1 MNEENLMANRLC
13 ELAVRAYNN
22 NYYTYTEFLGLMEQS
37 ILHRLAKSDERM
49 RGIGYTVYGGI
60 EDAER
65 VVAAFGNREELGYE
79 PEFSIACLRVSPL
92 NDKFSDRL
100 THRDYLGALMN
111 LGIKREQVGD
121 IYISGNCGYIYCLT
135 GMADYLINNL
145 NQIKHTNVSCVITDE
160 SPDIQKNQKELVIQ
174 VPSERIDVI
183 TAKAYKLSRGT
194 VMKLIA
200 GKKVFINGCLC
211 ESSSK
216 TVCSNDIVS
225 VRGYGRYRYTGV
237 VGTTGKGNLK
247 ATINVY

>member
-1 MNEENLMANRLC
+1 
-13 ELAVRAYNN
+13 
-22 NYYTYTEFLGLMEQS
+22 
-37 ILHRLAKSDERM
+37 
-49 RGIGYTVYGGI
+49 
-60 EDAER
+60 
-65 VVAAFGNREELGYE
+65 
-79 PEFSIACLRVSPL
+79 
-92 NDKFSDRL
+92 
-100 THRDYLGALMN
+100 
-111 LGIKREQVGD
+111 
-121 IYISGNCGYIYCLT
+121 
-135 GMADYLINNL
+135 L